1 MDVKLIVR
9 LVITFAVFAA
19 MIFVPAGTINWVA
32 GWVFLGLMIVYA
44 TFSLTQLSKHNPD
57 VIEERKGIIK
67 EDQKTWDKVF
77 TVVITV
83 VYLGWIIFLPID
95 AVRLKL
101 SLVPLWAQIIG
112 GILMMAGFY
121 LVHIVAMENAYLSR
135 TVRIQ
140 DERGH
145 QVIDTG
151 PYAMVRHPMYV
162 GVIVILPGMA
172 LLLGSGWGAL
182 VGVILAL
189 AFPLRIIGE
198 ERMLREELAG
208 YVEYTERV
216 RHRLIPGVW

>member
-32 GWVFLGLMIVYA
+32 GWVFLGLMIVYTA
-44 TFSLTQLSKHNPD
+44 FTLTQLSKHNPD

-77 TVVITV
+77 TVVTTV
-83 VYLGWIIFLPID
+83 VNLGWIIFLPID

-101 SLVPLWAQIIG
+101 SVVPLWAQVIG

-121 LVHIVAMENAYLSR
+121 LVHVVAMENAFLSR

-145 QVIDTG
+145 RVIDTG

-162 GVIVILPGMA
+162 GVIVIFPGVA

-189 AFPLRIIGE
+189 TFPLRIIGE

>member
-9 LVITFAVFAA
+9 LVITYAVFAA

-44 TFSLTQLSKHNPD
+44 AFSLTQLSKHNPD

-151 PYAMVRHPMYV
+151 PYAIVRHPMYV
-162 GVIVILPGMA
+162 GVIVIFPGMA

-208 YVEYTERV
+208 YVEYMERV

>member
-1 MDVKLIVR
+1 
-9 LVITFAVFAA
+9 
-19 MIFVPAGTINWVA
+19 MIFVPEGTIDWVA
-32 GWVFLGLMIVYA
+32 GCVFLGLMIVYEA
-44 TFSLTQLSKHNPD
+44 FSLTQLSKHNPD

-77 TVVITV
+77 TVVLTV
-83 VYLGWIIFLPID
+83 VQLGWIVFLPID

-145 QVIDTG
+145 RVIDTG

-162 GVIVILPGMA
+162 GVIVIFPGVA

-189 AFPLRIIGE
+189 TRPPVSADAVP
-198 ERMLREELAG
+198 AA
-208 YVEYTERV
+208 YT
-216 RHRLIPGVW
+216 RHNPQVPPAASAPPR

>member
-9 LVITFAVFAA
+9 LVITYAVFAA

-151 PYAMVRHPMYV
+151 PYAIVRHPMYV

>member
-9 LVITFAVFAA
+9 LVITYAVFAA

-32 GWVFLGLMIVYA
+32 GWVFLGLMIVYVA
-44 TFSLTQLSKHNPD
+44 FTLTQLSKHNPD
-57 VIEERKGIIK
+57 VIEERKRIIK

-77 TVVITV
+77 TVVMTAV
-83 VYLGWIIFLPID
+83 NLGWLMFLPID

-101 SLVPLWAQIIG
+101 SVVPLWAQVIG
-112 GILMMAGFY
+112 GISMMAGFY
-121 LVHIVAMENAYLSR
+121 LVHIVAMENAFLSR

-145 QVIDTG
+145 RVIDTG

-162 GVIVILPGMA
+162 GVIVIFPGVA

-208 YVEYTERV
+208 YVEYTQRV

>member
-1 MDVKLIVR
+1 MR

-32 GWVFLGLMIVYA
+32 GWVLLGLMIVYA
-44 TFSLTQLSKHNPD
+44 AFSLTQLSKHNPD

-67 EDQKTWDKVF
+67 EDQKTWDMVF

-112 GILMMAGFY
+112 GVLMMAGFY
-121 LVHIVAMENAYLSR
+121 LVHIAAMENTFLSR

-145 QVIDTG
+145 RVIDTG

-162 GVIVILPGMA
+162 GVIVIFPGVA

-182 VGVILAL
+182 VGVILGL
-189 AFPLRIIGE
+189 TFPLRIIGE

-216 RHRLIPGVW
+216 RYRLIPGVW

>member
-9 LVITFAVFAA
+9 LVITYAVFAA

-83 VYLGWIIFLPID
+83 VFLGWIIFLPID

-140 DERGH
+140 FEHD
-145 QVIDTG
+145 VF
-151 PYAMVRHPMYV
+151 
-162 GVIVILPGMA
+162 
-172 LLLGSGWGAL
+172 LGNGRKT
-182 VGVILAL
+182 
-189 AFPLRIIGE
+189 PL
-198 ERMLREELAG
+198 
-208 YVEYTERV
+208 
-216 RHRLIPGVW
+216 

>member
-1 MDVKLIVR
+1 
-9 LVITFAVFAA
+9 
-19 MIFVPAGTINWVA
+19 
-32 GWVFLGLMIVYA
+32 
-44 TFSLTQLSKHNPD
+44 
-57 VIEERKGIIK
+57 
-67 EDQKTWDKVF
+67 
-77 TVVITV
+77 
-83 VYLGWIIFLPID
+83 
-95 AVRLKL
+95 
-101 SLVPLWAQIIG
+101 
-112 GILMMAGFY
+112 MMAGFY

-135 TVRIQ
+135 TVRIKY
-140 DERGH
+140 ERGH

-162 GVIVILPGMA
+162 GVIVIFPGVA

>member
-9 LVITFAVFAA
+9 LVITYAVFAA